1 MRKCL
6 VAIGFC
12 GGMFVGL
19 VGCSPKA
26 EGTAKTDA
34 PLTQPLQATAPKNN
48 PSAKYLELVGFRIKE
63 KGAGKLEIAF
73 GVVNHSEADLGDLTL
88 NVDLRTTTGKA
99 SDPPICSF
107 PAKVSGLG
115 PEEMKEVTASVPT
128 KLRVYELPDW
138 QYLKS
143 DFQLVQPK

>member
-1 MRKCL
+1 M
-6 VAIGFC
+6 AIGLC
-12 GGMFVGL
+12 VVL

-26 EGTAKTDA
+26 DGTSKTDA

-63 KGAGKLEIAF
+63 KGPGKLEITF
-73 GVVNHSEADLGDLTL
+73 GVVNHSEADLGDLML
-88 NVDLRTTTGKA
+88 NVDLRTTTAKPG
-99 SDPPICSF
+99 DTPICSF
-107 PAKVSGLG
+107 PAKVPALG
-115 PEEMKEVTASVPT
+115 PEELKEVTANVPT

-143 DFQLVQPK
+143 DFQVAEPR

>member
-1 MRKCL
+1 MRKCF
-6 VAIGFC
+6 VIIGLC
-12 GGMFVGL
+12 VGL
-19 VGCSPKA
+19 VGCSPNA
-26 EGTAKTDA
+26 DGTAKTNA

-63 KGAGKLEIAF
+63 KGSGKLEITF

-88 NVDLRTTTGKA
+88 NVDLRTTTEKA
-99 SDPPICSF
+99 GDAPICSF
-107 PAKVSGLG
+107 QAKVPALG

-138 QYLKS
+138 QYLRS
-143 DFQLVQPK
+143 DFQVAEPK